1 MPTRSPHPCFTALV
15 VLDPLVAVLV
25 ARARPAGVTLAAAVM
40 AADATANWIADW
52 PLLRAD
58 PTWLWVRHHHDA
70 PAPPSPRL
78 TGRMSMRADDGDMPP
93 SSRAESFD
101 RAAAQYAASRPSYPP
116 PLFDAVEELA
126 NRRLAGARVAD
137 VGAGTGIATA
147 LLRGRDARVIAVEP
161 GEAMAAECRRALPD
175 VPVVRGDGNA
185 LPLADASQDLIT
197 YAQSWQ
203 WTDPARSVPEALR
216 VLRGDGAMA
225 IWWNTTAFDVPWIRA
240 QHERIARHCGTKPMP
255 PVRPDDGE
263 ATRQAGL
270 TGLRVARRQLR
281 WTRVVS
287 LDTHLANITSRSA
300 FLVLSE
306 PRRRAFLADERRRL
320 HEAHPDDTIEEAYLV
335 DLLVA
340 TRP

>member
-1 MPTRSPHPCFTALV
+1 M
-15 VLDPLVAVLV
+15 
-25 ARARPAGVTLAAAVM
+25 M
-40 AADATANWIADW
+40 
-52 PLLRAD
+52 
-58 PTWLWVRHHHDA
+58 
-70 PAPPSPRL
+70 
-78 TGRMSMRADDGDMPP
+78 GDMTA
-93 SSRAESFD
+93 SFRAESFNG
-101 RAAAQYAASRPSYPP
+101 AAAQYAASRPSYPP
-116 PLFDAVEELA
+116 QLFDAIEELA
-126 NRRLAGARVAD
+126 GRRLAGARVAD

-147 LLRGRDARVIAVEP
+147 LLRARDAQVIAVEP

-185 LPLADASQDLIT
+185 LPLADDSQDLIT

-216 VLRGDGAMA
+216 VLRYDGAVA

-240 QHERIARHCGTKPMP
+240 QHERIARHCGTKPKP
-255 PVRPDDGE
+255 TVRPDDGE
-263 ATRQAGL
+263 AIRLAGL
-270 TGLRVARRQLR
+270 TGLRVARRQMR

-306 PRRRAFLADERRRL
+306 ARRHAFLVEERRRL
-320 HEAHPDDTIEEAYLV
+320 QEALPDDTVEETYLV
-335 DLLVA
+335 DLLLA